1 MTQKTNGL
9 QYSLPGRGLACAFI
23 LGLGLVVALSSSCS
37 APREARAPNPAL
49 VVAHSDGLVSRHGD
63 LSVVLSTSR
72 DVSRFVD
79 TNPFSFTPALK
90 GTVHWSDDG
99 TRADFRPEVAL
110 KAGTIYKGV
119 FDFSAIGEPSNGWFS
134 FTVRSA
140 ESGLAV
146 SPGMLYAARDGS
158 LALEGSIRTEDIPS
172 VAEVQR
178 LVSARIGG
186 TSLDLSWSH
195 EGNGR
200 HHFTVKGIPQGSKD
214 SELVLAWDGRSV
226 GSRTKGS
233 QKYRIPAQGYFEV
246 LSIQGPQSADSSAI
260 SISFSAP
267 VDPAQDF
274 RGLIRTS
281 AAGQAG
287 PAGNQT
293 GNLAGMIPGESLRFE
308 AEGGMVR
315 IHSSL
320 RWPESV
326 DVSVERGL
334 RSSSLGSIAVPV
346 NATVTFDW
354 QVPEVRFPAGGVI
367 VPTSQGTRIVLETR
381 NLATVLVEAVR
392 VYGDNLLQFMQ
403 VNELDGS
410 RELRRV
416 GDVVWRQE
424 LDLDWNDGQ
433 KNQWTSHALDLSPLL
448 KDHPDG
454 LFQIRVTF
462 GRQHIRYVSPNNH
475 ASLGKWTF
483 PELEITD
490 PDDES
495 SYWDYSEEWFDWNE
509 YYRYREDPT
518 HPAFYVTRYGK
529 DRTARRNVLVSDVGL
544 MARRDVDGAWYV
556 AVTDLRNAQPLPG
569 TTLTLY
575 SYAMRQLA
583 VATAG
588 ADGTAIIKPS
598 ARLDAGEP
606 VFLVAEAPD
615 MAVAAPGSTFR
626 RVGNSDS
633 SEGSFS
639 GNAKGYLKL
648 APASA
653 LSVSHF
659 DIGGE
664 KAESGIKGFIYGERG
679 VWRPGDDL
687 HLGFIL
693 FDPNGSLPPE
703 HPVAFELENP
713 LGQVTSQAVYTESVN
728 GFYYIKA
735 VTEPSAP
742 TGSWTARVRVGGR
755 TFTKALKV
763 EMVMPNRLKMAL
775 AYGDKSYIGA
785 ERDSLGLSAAW
796 LHGAPAP
803 GLQADVSMM
812 LSASTKAPGDYPG
825 YVFLDPLRSAPS
837 GRELLFEGYLDESG
851 AVDFPVD
858 LSYGEDSPG
867 PLRASFLSRVFERS
881 GLFSSEQ
888 FSVDFHPYKQYVG
901 VKVPAGD
908 AARNMLLTDTDHP
921 VELLLV
927 DREGKPV
934 SSGRLEVAV
943 YKLQWRW
950 WWEKGQESL
959 AEQASD
965 IYQKLVKK
973 EILSLRGGRASWK
986 LRINYPDWGRYLIRV
1001 TDLDGGHAAGSI
1013 FYIDWPGWAG
1023 RGMGEGSGSAS
1034 MLSLSTDRERY
1045 EPGQR
1050 VRVSFPSNREGKAYV
1065 AVERSGRIV
1074 SSGWVDGRDGNTVY
1088 EFTATPDMAPNV
1100 YVHVSFVQPHL
1111 QTANDLPIRLYG
1123 VVPVMVENPATR
1135 LVPVISAPDTLTPS
1149 STTAFS
1155 VYEKDGKAMTYTVAV
1170 VDEGLLGITRF
1181 ATADPWNEFYKK
1193 EASLLTS
1200 YDLYKDVAGAYSGR
1214 LQTLLTIGGS
1224 EFGDGGG
1231 ERKSSR
1237 FPPVVR
1243 YLGPFNLARGQ
1254 RANHEIEL
1262 GPYIGAVRFMVVA
1275 GTPEGA
1281 YGKVELERP
1290 VKADL
1295 MAFITAPRVLGP
1307 NESLSLPVT
1316 VFGFM
1321 GKGAQVRLS
1330 LSVEGQ
1336 ASVVGPSVRTLRF
1349 TEEGEQVAVFELKT
1363 GTATG
1368 SAKIRINAVGP
1379 GNRTSSQTVELPVR
1393 SSSVPVT
1400 AMAAELLPTD
1410 AQRKLRLELPGLP
1423 GSNEAWLELS
1433 LLPPIDLS
1441 GRLGYLLGYPHGC
1454 GEQITSQ
1461 VFPQLFLEDAMAL
1474 TPTQAAEARANVGA
1488 GIAKLAEF
1496 QTTRGGF
1503 VFWPG
1508 AYEESPWLSAY
1519 ISHFFVMAR
1528 KQGYTVPDELLNSA
1542 LGYLRSQAVVW
1553 NSQADYAKA
1562 EQAYRLYVLALAG
1575 RPDIASMN
1583 RFAEFGPLPVAA
1595 VYQVAAAYAYAGM
1608 RDRANSLIAGTSI
1621 DVRPYQGI
1629 DRVFGSV
1636 LRDRAIILDAFNALG
1651 NTIRGLPL
1659 FRQIADELSS
1669 GSGLSTQ
1676 SLSYA
1681 LVAALPFMKEAV
1693 AGSSTVLYSYDG
1705 GLGTVPIS
1713 RALTRIALDT
1723 TKASIA
1729 MDLENDGPSAV
1740 YARLVARGTPAP
1752 GSEEIRSEG
1761 LALAARFL
1769 DASNTTV
1776 DPSRAALGDDLI
1788 VEIAIRNTSGEDLSD
1803 LALSFRSPSGWEITN
1818 LRLGEDAG
1826 AAGSTGRSGSGS
1838 GSGSAAALFD
1848 YQDIRDDRVLT
1859 YFALKRGETRRFKLY
1874 VNKTYD
1880 GEFFLPAMVAEAMY
1894 KPEIYAVL
1902 PGRAL
1907 GKPGQSAPGS
1917 PDGGRTR

>member
-1 MTQKTNGL
+1 MALKF
-9 QYSLPGRGLACAFI
+9 SGRLYFW
-23 LGLGLVVALSSSCS
+23 LGLGRRLAPGLTTVAGLALSLVLAASLSVSCS
-37 APREARAPNPAL
+37 APRETRAPDPAL
-49 VVAHSDGLVSRHGD
+49 VVAHSDGLVSRHAD
-63 LSVVLSTSR
+63 LSVVLSTGR
-72 DVSRFVD
+72 DVSSLAG

-90 GTVHWSDDG
+90 GTVYWSQDG
-99 TRADFRPEVAL
+99 TRADFRPEAAL
-110 KAGTIYKGV
+110 KAGTVYRGV

-140 ESGLAV
+140 EPGLAV
-146 SPGMLYAARDGS
+146 SPGVLYAARDGS
-158 LALEGSIRTEDIPS
+158 LALDGSIRTEDVPS
-172 VAEVQR
+172 VAEVQA
-178 LVSARIGG
+178 LVTASLGG
-186 TSLDLSWSH
+186 RKLDLSWSH
-195 EGNGR
+195 EGNGLHR
-200 HHFTVKGIPQGSKD
+200 FTVKGIPQGGKD
-214 SELVLAWDGRSV
+214 GELVLAWDGRPA
-226 GSRTKGS
+226 GSRVRGS
-233 QKYRIPAQGYFEV
+233 RAYRIPALGSFEV
-246 LSIQGPQSADSSAI
+246 LSIQGPESADSSAI

-274 RGLIRTS
+274 RGLIRAS
-281 AAGQAG
+281 AAGL
-287 PAGNQT
+287 PT
-293 GNLAGMIPGESLRFE
+293 SESLRFE

-315 IHSSL
+315 IHSTL

-326 DVSVERGL
+326 DVSIERGL
-334 RSSSLGSIAVPV
+334 RSASLGSIAVPV
-346 NATVTFDW
+346 SATVNFDW
-354 QVPEVRFPAGGVI
+354 QVPQVRFPAGGVI
-367 VPTSQGTRIVLETR
+367 VPTSQGTRIVMETR

-424 LDLDWNDGQ
+424 LDLGWNDGQ

-544 MARRDVDGAWYV
+544 MARRDVDGAWHV
-556 AVTDLRNAQPLPG
+556 AVTDLRSAKPLPG
-569 TTLTLY
+569 AGLTMY

-588 ADGTAIIKPS
+588 MDGTAIIRPS
-598 ARLDAGEP
+598 ASLDAGEP
-606 VFLVAEAPD
+606 VFLVAEAPGIAS
-615 MAVAAPGSTFR
+615 MATGATFGRSAVSTTGSNTGGEPGS
-626 RVGNSDS
+626 S
-633 SEGSFS
+633 
-639 GNAKGYLKL
+639 AKGYLKL
-648 APASA
+648 APSSA

-659 DIGGE
+659 DIGGQE
-664 KAESGIKGFIYGERG
+664 ADSGIKGFIYGERG
-679 VWRPGDDL
+679 VWRPGDDM

-693 FDPNGSLPPE
+693 FDPRGSLPPE

-728 GFYYIKA
+728 GFYYMKA
-735 VTEPSAP
+735 GTEASAP

-755 TFTKALKV
+755 TFTKTLKV

-775 AYGDKSYIGA
+775 AYGDKPYIGA
-785 ERDSLGLSAAW
+785 EQESLGLSAAW

-803 GLQADVSMM
+803 GLKADVSMM
-812 LSASTKAPGDYPG
+812 LSASAKAPGDYPG
-825 YVFLDPLRSAPS
+825 YAFLDPLRSAPS
-837 GRELLFEGYLDESG
+837 GRELLFEGYLDEKG

-858 LSYGEDSPG
+858 LSYGEDAPG
-867 PLRASFLSRVFERS
+867 PLRASFSSRVFERS

-888 FSVDFHPYKQYVG
+888 FSVDFHPYQSYVG

-927 DREGKPV
+927 DREGRPV
-934 SSGRLEVAV
+934 QSGRLEVAV

-965 IYQKLVKK
+965 IYEKLVKK
-973 EILSLRGGRASWK
+973 ETVNLRGGRASWK

-1001 TDLDGGHAAGSI
+1001 TDLDGGHASGTI

-1023 RGMGEGSGSAS
+1023 RSMGEGGGSAS
-1034 MLSLSTDRERY
+1034 MLSLSTDKERY
-1045 EPGQR
+1045 EPGQK
-1050 VRVSFPSNREGKAYV
+1050 VKVSFPSNREGRAYV
-1065 AVERSGRIV
+1065 AVERAGRIV
-1074 SSGWVDGRDGNTVY
+1074 DSGWVEGRDGNTVY
-1088 EFTATPDMAPNV
+1088 EFTATEDMAPNV
-1100 YVHVSFVQPHL
+1100 YIHVSFLQPHL

-1123 VVPVMVENPATR
+1123 VVPVMVEDPATR
-1135 LVPVISAPDTLTPS
+1135 LVPVVSAPESLTPS
-1149 STTAFS
+1149 STTRFS

-1170 VDEGLLGITRF
+1170 VDEGLLGITRY

-1214 LQTLLTIGGS
+1214 LQTLLSIGGS
-1224 EFGDGGG
+1224 ESGDQGG

-1243 YLGPFNLARGQ
+1243 YLGPFSLAKGQ
-1254 RANHEIEL
+1254 RASHEIEL

-1281 YGKVELERP
+1281 YGKAELERP
-1290 VKADL
+1290 VKAEL

-1321 GKGAQVRLS
+1321 GRGAQVRLS

-1336 ASVVGPSVRTLRF
+1336 ASVVGESVKTVRF
-1349 TEEGEQVAVFELKT
+1349 SDEGEQVAVFELKT
-1363 GTATG
+1363 GTTTG
-1368 SAKIRINAVGP
+1368 SAKIRISAVGP
-1379 GNRTSSQTVELPVR
+1379 GNRTSSQTVNLPVR
-1393 SSSVPVT
+1393 SASVPVT
-1400 AMAAELLPTD
+1400 ALASELLPTD
-1410 AQRKLRLELPGLP
+1410 AKRSLRLDLPGLP

-1433 LLPPIDLS
+1433 LLPPVDLS

-1474 TPTQAAEARANVGA
+1474 TPEQAAEARANVAA

-1508 AYEESPWLSAY
+1508 AYDESPWLSAY
-1519 ISHFFVMAR
+1519 ISHFMVMAR
-1528 KQGYTVPDELLNSA
+1528 KQGYTVPVELMNSA
-1542 LGYLRSQAVVW
+1542 LGYLSSQSVVW

-1575 RPDIASMN
+1575 KPDISSMN
-1583 RFAEFGPLPVAA
+1583 RFAEYGPLPVAA
-1595 VYQVAAAYAYAGM
+1595 VYQLAAAYAYAGM
-1608 RDRANSLIAGTSI
+1608 RDRANSLISGTSI
-1621 DVRPYQGI
+1621 DVKPYQGM
-1629 DRVFGSV
+1629 DRVYGSV
-1636 LRDRAIILDAFNALG
+1636 LRDKAIILDAFNALG

-1669 GSGLSTQ
+1669 GAGHSTQ

-1681 LVAALPFMKEAV
+1681 LVAALPFMKEA
-1693 AGSSTVLYSYDG
+1693 ATGSSTVLYSYDG
-1705 GLGTVPIS
+1705 GLGTVPIT
-1713 RALTRIALDT
+1713 RALTRIPLDT
-1723 TKASIA
+1723 TRAGIA
-1729 MDLENDGPSAV
+1729 MDLENDGPSSV
-1740 YARLVARGTPAP
+1740 YARLVARGTPEP
-1752 GSEEIRSEG
+1752 GSEKVRSEG

-1818 LRLGEDAG
+1818 LRLGEEAG
-1826 AAGSTGRSGSGS
+1826 GSGS
-1838 GSGSAAALFD
+1838 EPGTGPALFD

-1880 GEFFLPAMVAEAMY
+1880 GGFFLPAMVAEAMY
-1894 KPEIYAVL
+1894 KPEIFAVL

-1907 GKPGQSAPGS
+1907 GRPGQSAPGS
-1917 PDGGRTR
+1917 PGGSRTR

>member
-1 MTQKTNGL
+1 MALTIR
-9 QYSLPGRGLACAFI
+9 GRLHSW
-23 LGLGLVVALSSSCS
+23 LGLGRNPAAGLTPVPVLALSLVLVAVTSSSCS
-37 APREARAPNPAL
+37 APREIRAPDPAV
-49 VVAHSDGLVSRHGD
+49 VVAHSEGLVSRHAD
-63 LSVVLSTSR
+63 LSVVLSTGR
-72 DVSRFVD
+72 DVSALAD
-79 TNPFSFTPALK
+79 ANPFSFTPSIK
-90 GTVHWSDDG
+90 GTVHWSEDG

-110 KAGTIYKGV
+110 KAGTVYRGV
-119 FDFSAIGEPSNGWFS
+119 FDFSAIGEPANGWFS

-140 ESGLAV
+140 EPGLAV
-146 SPGMLYAARDGS
+146 APGVLYAAKDGYLAVDGS
-158 LALEGSIRTEDIPS
+158 VRTEDIPS
-172 VAEVQR
+172 VAEVQS
-178 LVSARIGG
+178 LVSASISG
-186 TSLDLSWSH
+186 TKMDLSWSH
-195 EGNGR
+195 EGTGLHR
-200 HHFTVKGIPQGSKD
+200 FTVTGIPQGSAD
-214 SELVLAWDGRSV
+214 SELVLAWDGRSA
-226 GSRTKGS
+226 GSKVRGS
-233 QKYRIPAQGYFEV
+233 HKYRIPAQGSFEV
-246 LSIQGPQSADSSAI
+246 LSIQGPESADSSAI

-267 VDPAQDF
+267 VDPGQDF
-274 RGLIRTS
+274 RGLIRAS
-281 AAGQAG
+281 VAD
-287 PAGNQT
+287 
-293 GNLAGMIPGESLRFE
+293 ESLRFE

-320 RWPESV
+320 RWPETV

-334 RSSSLGSIAVPV
+334 RSTSLGNIAVPV
-346 NATVTFDW
+346 NATVNFDW
-354 QVPEVRFPAGGVI
+354 QVPQVRFPAGGVI
-367 VPTSQGTRIVLETR
+367 VPTSQGTRIVLETC

-416 GDVVWRQE
+416 GDVVWRAE
-424 LDLDWNDGQ
+424 LDLGWNDGQ
-433 KNQWTSHALDLSPLL
+433 KNQWISHALDLSPLL

-475 ASLGKWTF
+475 ASFGKWTF

-544 MARRDVDGAWYV
+544 MARCDADGAWHV
-556 AVTDLRNAQPLPG
+556 AVTDLRSAQPVPG
-569 TTLTLY
+569 AALTIY

-588 ADGTAIIKPS
+588 PDGTAIMRPQ
-598 ARLDAGEP
+598 ARIDEAAP
-606 VFLVAEAPD
+606 AFLVAEAPGITS
-615 MAVAAPGSTFR
+615 MATGGTSSRAAASATASNSGS
-626 RVGNSDS
+626 S
-633 SEGSFS
+633 
-639 GNAKGYLKL
+639 AKGYLKL

-659 DIGGE
+659 DIGGQE
-664 KAESGIKGFIYGERG
+664 ADSGIKGFIYGERG
-679 VWRPGDDL
+679 VWRPGDDM

-693 FDPNGSLPPE
+693 FDPRGSLPPE

-713 LGQVTSQAVYTESVN
+713 LGQVTSQATYTSSVN
-728 GFYYIKA
+728 GFYYMKA
-735 VTEPSAP
+735 STEASAP

-775 AYGDKSYIGA
+775 AYGDKPYIGA
-785 ERDSLGLSAAW
+785 EQERLGLSAAW

-803 GLQADVSMM
+803 GLKADVSMM
-812 LSASTKAPGDYPG
+812 LSASAKAPGDYPG
-825 YVFLDPLRSAPS
+825 YAFLDPLRSAPS
-837 GRELLFEGYLDESG
+837 GRELLFEGYLDETG
-851 AVDFPVD
+851 TVDFPVD

-908 AARNMLLTDTDHP
+908 AARNMLLTDTDHS

-927 DREGKPV
+927 DRDGKPV
-934 SSGRLEVAV
+934 RSGRLEVAV

-965 IYQKLVKK
+965 IYEKLIKK
-973 EILSLRGGRASWK
+973 ETVNLRGGRASWK

-1001 TDLDGGHAAGSI
+1001 TDLDGGHASGTI

-1023 RGMGEGSGSAS
+1023 RSMGEGGGSAS

-1045 EPGQR
+1045 EPGQK
-1050 VRVSFPSNREGKAYV
+1050 VKVSFPSNREGKAYV
-1065 AVERSGRIV
+1065 AVERAGRIIG
-1074 SSGWVDGRDGNTVY
+1074 SDWVDGKDGSTVY
-1088 EFTATPDMAPNV
+1088 EFTATDEMAPNV
-1100 YVHVSFVQPHL
+1100 YVHVSFLQPHL

-1123 VVPVMVENPATR
+1123 VVPVMVEDPATR
-1135 LVPVISAPDTLTPS
+1135 LVPVIDAPQTLMPS
-1149 STTAFS
+1149 STTRFS

-1214 LQTLLTIGGS
+1214 LQTLLSIGGS
-1224 EFGDGGG
+1224 EFGDEGG

-1243 YLGPFNLARGQ
+1243 HLGPFNLAKGQ
-1254 RANHEIEL
+1254 RASHELEL

-1281 YGKVELERP
+1281 YGKAELERP
-1290 VKADL
+1290 VKAEL

-1307 NESLSLPVT
+1307 NENLSLPVT

-1321 GKGAQVRLS
+1321 GRGAQVRLN

-1336 ASVVGPSVRTLRF
+1336 ASVVGSSVQTLRF
-1349 TEEGEQVAVFELKT
+1349 VQEGEQVAVFELKT

-1368 SAKIRINAVGP
+1368 SARVHITAVGP
-1379 GNRTSSQTVELPVR
+1379 GNRTSSQTVDLPVR

-1400 AMAAELLPTD
+1400 ALAAELLPTD
-1410 AQRKLRLELPGLP
+1410 AKHSIRLDLPGLP

-1433 LLPPIDLS
+1433 LLPPVDLS

-1474 TPTQAAEARANVGA
+1474 TPEQAAGARANVAA

-1496 QTTRGGF
+1496 QSTRGGF

-1508 AYEESPWLSAY
+1508 AYDESPWLSAY
-1519 ISHFFVMAR
+1519 VSHFLVMAR
-1528 KQGYTVPDELLNSA
+1528 KQGYTVPDALLDSA
-1542 LGYLRSQAVVW
+1542 
-1553 NSQADYAKA
+1553 
-1562 EQAYRLYVLALAG
+1562 
-1575 RPDIASMN
+1575 
-1583 RFAEFGPLPVAA
+1583 
-1595 VYQVAAAYAYAGM
+1595 
-1608 RDRANSLIAGTSI
+1608 
-1621 DVRPYQGI
+1621 
-1629 DRVFGSV
+1629 
-1636 LRDRAIILDAFNALG
+1636 
-1651 NTIRGLPL
+1651 
-1659 FRQIADELSS
+1659 
-1669 GSGLSTQ
+1669 
-1676 SLSYA
+1676 
-1681 LVAALPFMKEAV
+1681 
-1693 AGSSTVLYSYDG
+1693 
-1705 GLGTVPIS
+1705 
-1713 RALTRIALDT
+1713 
-1723 TKASIA
+1723 
-1729 MDLENDGPSAV
+1729 
-1740 YARLVARGTPAP
+1740 
-1752 GSEEIRSEG
+1752 
-1761 LALAARFL
+1761 
-1769 DASNTTV
+1769 
-1776 DPSRAALGDDLI
+1776 
-1788 VEIAIRNTSGEDLSD
+1788 
-1803 LALSFRSPSGWEITN
+1803 
-1818 LRLGEDAG
+1818 
-1826 AAGSTGRSGSGS
+1826 
-1838 GSGSAAALFD
+1838 
-1848 YQDIRDDRVLT
+1848 
-1859 YFALKRGETRRFKLY
+1859 
-1874 VNKTYD
+1874 
-1880 GEFFLPAMVAEAMY
+1880 
-1894 KPEIYAVL
+1894 
-1902 PGRAL
+1902 
-1907 GKPGQSAPGS
+1907 
-1917 PDGGRTR
+1917 